1 MTPEEEALRGAI
13 QVLDRLG
20 IPYMLTGPVATS
32 YHGRPRT
39 THDAD
44 GELVDKR
51 VEPSLSIQRPLS
63 AKGFYVDADSARDAL
78 HRRRQFNVIEMQQA
92 SKIERMNLAFASGVA
107 IVTPEDAILSKLEW
121 ARRSG
126 ESERQ
131 LRDPARAA
139 PTRSPA
145 VYCRA

>member
-1 MTPEEEALRGAI
+1 
-13 QVLDRLG
+13 
-20 IPYMLTGPVATS
+20 MLTGPVATS

-131 LRDPARAA
+131 LAPEQEAFWDKLQEHCGNAYPGSVRSGRDGVLP
-139 PTRSPA
+139 
-145 VYCRA
+145 